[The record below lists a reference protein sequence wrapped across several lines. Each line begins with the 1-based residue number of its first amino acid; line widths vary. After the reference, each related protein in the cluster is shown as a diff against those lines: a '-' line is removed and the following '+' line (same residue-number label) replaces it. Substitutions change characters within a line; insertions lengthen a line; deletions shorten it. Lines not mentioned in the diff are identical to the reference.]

1 MRIFETCGSVRR
13 QPAKAA
19 AEPSRFHP
27 ITVVVSPRRGS
38 GDPAKP
44 LFYPGRGSGTSK
56 RPPFR
61 PDETLAG
68 RQKCFYRPDESPVTR
83 QNRFY
88 HPDEAAAAPNDCL
101 VLPVWIVDV
110 PSTGAAAAPNDC
122 LVLPGRHGG
131 WPIKPLFPPGLG
143 GGPPKTTFVL
153 PAAPKFSA
161 DSPDFRRFSLQT
173 INHQL

>member
-44 LFYPGRGSGTSK
+44 LFYPGRGSGTPK
-56 RPPFR
+56 RLSFR
-61 PDETLAG
+61 LDAAAAG
-68 RQKCFYRPDESPVTR
+68 RQK
-83 QNRFY
+83 RFY
-88 HPDEAAAAPNDCL
+88 HPDAAAAAPNDCHL
-101 VLPVWIVDV
+101 AWTPQRQANKTAFI
-110 PSTGAAAAPNDC
+110 TRTRR
-122 LVLPGRHGG
+122 RHA
-131 WPIKPLFPPGLG
+131 
-143 GGPPKTTFVL
+143 KTTFVL

-173 INHQL
+173 INHQLLTND